1 MSQNTVHL
9 LLGSNL
15 NSPKSNLET
24 AQVWIEKEI
33 GSIEKKSDI
42 IETEPEGFVSEFN
55 FLNQIIVVQ
64 TEFSPISVL
73 KILKNIEQKMG
84 RVYIVSEQKYQDRI
98 IDIDILTFNEIIF
111 DSRILKIPHHQIISR
126 NFVKNTALP
135 FKQSFP
141 LPHKNFSAYSQKQMR
156 KYEGAKR
163 KPHPFTKQKKTSLN
177 M

>member
-1 MSQNTVHL
+1 MSQNTLHL

-15 NSPKSNLET
+15 NNRNANLES

-33 GSIEKKSDI
+33 GSIEKKSEI
-42 IETEPEGFVSEFN
+42 IETSAEGFESDYD

-73 KILKNIEQKMG
+73 KILKKIEQKMG

-111 DSRILKIPHHQIISR
+111 DSRILKIPHHQIFSR
-126 NFVKNTALP
+126 NFVK
-135 FKQSFP
+135 KI
-141 LPHKNFSAYSQKQMR
+141 R
-156 KYEGAKR
+156 I
-163 KPHPFTKQKKTSLN
+163 
-177 M
+177 